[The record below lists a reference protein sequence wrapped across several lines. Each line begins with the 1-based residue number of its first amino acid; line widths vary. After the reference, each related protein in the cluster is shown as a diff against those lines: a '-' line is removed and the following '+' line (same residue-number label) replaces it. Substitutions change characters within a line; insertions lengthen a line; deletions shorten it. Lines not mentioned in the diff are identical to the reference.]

1 VYFCLFIITH
11 NKNVANSLMLV
22 TALNPIIGYD
32 NAAKVAK
39 RALLEDISL
48 EQAAVDLGLL
58 SSQEFQSHIQKA
70 FGIKN

>member
-1 VYFCLFIITH
+1 
-11 NKNVANSLMLV
+11 MLV

-48 EQAAVDLGLL
+48 EQAAIDLGLL
-58 SSQEFQSHIQKA
+58 TSEEFQRHIQKA
-70 FGIKN
+70 FEVKNKG